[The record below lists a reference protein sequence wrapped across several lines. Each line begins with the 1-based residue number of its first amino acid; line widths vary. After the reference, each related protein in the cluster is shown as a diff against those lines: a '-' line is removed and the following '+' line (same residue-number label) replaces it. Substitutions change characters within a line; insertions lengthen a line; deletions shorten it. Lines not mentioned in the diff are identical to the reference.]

1 MNGSLREALEENG
14 YDPDLAS
21 PEQPNQ
27 KSDVTRGV
35 DLAMNAV
42 SAAKAVGK
50 HPLEAATVI
59 SESLGEY
66 DAFESVDAVGPF
78 VNMRFDYQ
86 NVAPTVLHEVA
97 TYGGHYGHF
106 RGDEPKLS

>member
-35 DLAMNAV
+35 DLAM
-42 SAAKAVGK
+42 
-50 HPLEAATVI
+50 PE
-59 SESLGEY
+59 
-66 DAFESVDAVGPF
+66 
-78 VNMRFDYQ
+78 
-86 NVAPTVLHEVA
+86 
-97 TYGGHYGHF
+97 
-106 RGDEPKLS
+106 